1 MDGSVAPGTVVAIF
15 PGLTYSCTQYNRM
28 PNFPR
33 IDTNNPY
40 LSRRFD
46 MDIVDSKPWGLGALQ
61 PGQEGRWQA
70 CGRRAEGA
78 CCEGRAVA
86 AHWTEVEHGLHWDTF
101 GNSAIVKQQG

>member
-1 MDGSVAPGTVVAIF
+1 MFLDGSVAPGTVVAIF

-61 PGQEGRWQA
+61 PGQQGKWQA
-70 CGRRAEGA
+70 CGRRWEGA
-78 CCEGRAVA
+78 RCEGRAAA
-86 AHWTEVEHGLHWDTF
+86 AHLIEV
-101 GNSAIVKQQG
+101 